1 VFLSIDICCHTFNT
15 IDLDVKTP
23 TVLFTDTQDRAPL
36 ISPTSEGTNEMIENP
51 IQPTTVTSAI
61 RISPSI
67 SSFTSLSEPPAQI
80 RYSV

>member
-1 VFLSIDICCHTFNT
+1 
-15 IDLDVKTP
+15 
-23 TVLFTDTQDRAPL
+23 
-36 ISPTSEGTNEMIENP
+36 MIENP